1 MQGGWLLAGL
11 EVCVG
16 GGGWWGKVNAAFTAI
31 SLCLNK
37 YESSENLLAWFI
49 AFRETMKKAKKSLRK
64 AFHQSSSNNREGK
77 KPGNDVPKGDVRE
90 DSAENK
96 VSLFS
101 LEQ

>member
-1 MQGGWLLAGL
+1 MTLGRAGGVWR
-11 EVCVG
+11 G
-16 GGGWWGKVNAAFTAI
+16 GGQWGKVNAAFTAI

-37 YESSENLLAWFI
+37 YVSSENLLARFI
-49 AFRETMKKAKKSLRK
+49 AFRGMMKKAKKSLRK

-77 KPGNDVPKGDVRE
+77 QQGNDVPKGDVRE
-90 DSAENK
+90 DRAENK

>member
-1 MQGGWLLAGL
+1 MTLGRAGS
-11 EVCVG
+11 VG
-16 GGGWWGKVNAAFTAI
+16 GGGWGKVNEAFTAI

-37 YESSENLLAWFI
+37 YVSSENLLARFI
-49 AFRETMKKAKKSLRK
+49 AFKEKMKKAKISIRK
-64 AFHQSSSNNREGK
+64 ASYQWSSNNREGK
-77 KPGNDVPKGDVRE
+77 QQGNDVPKGDVRE

>member
-1 MQGGWLLAGL
+1 MTLGRAGGVW
-11 EVCVG
+11 G
-16 GGGWWGKVNAAFTAI
+16 GGGRWGKVNAAFTAI

-37 YESSENLLAWFI
+37 YVSSENLLARFI
-49 AFRETMKKAKKSLRK
+49 AFKEKMKKAKISIRK
-64 AFHQSSSNNREGK
+64 ASYQWSSNNREGK
-77 KPGNDVPKGDVRE
+77 QQGNDVPKGDVRE

>member
-1 MQGGWLLAGL
+1 MTLGRAGG
-11 EVCVG
+11 VCVG
-16 GGGWWGKVNAAFTAI
+16 GGTWGKVNAAFTAI

-37 YESSENLLAWFI
+37 YKSSENLLAWFI

-77 KPGNDVPKGDVRE
+77 QQGNDVPKGDVRE